1 MMDTLRLDLLW
12 IEPKKGQ
19 YPFTPF
25 AHIVPKKRPLV
36 GQGIMLEDRL
46 LLTPQLTTSTEVDY
60 YVDSQIAD
68 LEKIRREVRKKLR
81 NFASNLKK

>member
-12 IEPKKGQ
+12 IEPKEGQ

-36 GQGIMLEDRL
+36 GQGNMLEDRPV
-46 LLTPQLTTSTEVDY
+46 LTPQLMAPTEVDY
-60 YVDSQIAD
+60 YVDGLIAD
-68 LEKIRREVRKKLR
+68 LEKIRREARKKLR

>member
-25 AHIVPKKRPLV
+25 VHIAPKDRPLV
-36 GQGIMLEDRL
+36 GQGDMLEGRL

-60 YVDSQIAD
+60 YVDSLIAD
-68 LEKIRREVRKKLR
+68 LEKIRWAAHRKLR
-81 NFASNLKK
+81 NFASNLKR